1 MKISIPTLAPG
12 KVKLCPAALPPAQR
26 GRAVIEPTP
35 EQLAQ
40 IQSGAN
46 YYTPDL
52 DGQGGYAGTGTL
64 SAPPARVPQE
74 VAGWKAL
81 AIMELSPLG
90 DGTVLSGALA
100 AIAALPTEQER
111 VIARNILNA
120 PTFRRGSATIAA
132 LASEIGIPPSDL
144 DAMFLAAAAISD

>member
-12 KVKLCPAALPPAQR
+12 KVILCPAALPPAQR
-26 GRAVIEPTP
+26 GRAIIDPTP

-40 IQSGAN
+40 VNAGEN
-46 YYTPDL
+46 WWTPT
-52 DGQGGYAGTGTL
+52 GEGTGTL
-64 SAPPARVPQE
+64 SAPPAVVPQE

-90 DGTVLSGALA
+90 EGTVLSAALA

-120 PTFRRGSATIAA
+120 PTFRRPSATMAA
-132 LASEIGIPPSDL
+132 LAAGIGLTLGEI
-144 DAMFLAAAAISD
+144 DAMFLAAAAIQD